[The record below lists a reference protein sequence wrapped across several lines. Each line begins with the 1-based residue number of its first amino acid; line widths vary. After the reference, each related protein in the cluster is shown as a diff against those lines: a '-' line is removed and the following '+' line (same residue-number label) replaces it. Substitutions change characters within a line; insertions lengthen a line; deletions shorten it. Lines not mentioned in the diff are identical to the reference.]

1 MALIEG
7 RIPEVAFK
15 AVVGL
20 TFGISILSV
29 VVRIAIR
36 LQSQKRLQLDDYLLI
51 FAFICLTAATV
62 LLYIG
67 TSVIYFIE
75 EVTLNGIGATQ
86 AVGMA
91 VFLQRLVYYQKINWA
106 YLALSWTTIFFVKFA
121 FLSFFRPL
129 VDRLPS
135 MHMYWRIVVG
145 FTALV
150 FAFAVC
156 DAFIVCPQL
165 GLEALQCSGPAK
177 LNTALAI
184 GATVISL
191 DIVTDVL
198 ILIIP
203 VLLLWRVQI
212 KPHQK
217 LGLGAFL
224 CLSVVMVIV
233 AITRASGLF
242 YHGVF
247 DNSWIF
253 LWQQVESCAAVTMIS
268 LTAFRSVFV
277 GRGWLKPHR
286 KRQVTPW
293 QASVS
298 WVLRRQKRHASNDQ
312 DLADVTIPS
321 ATLTGMRTFIHG
333 NQSGAF
339 HSSDETLVSNK
350 GSQNAKQPDIYHY
363 RHQST
368 SI

>member
-1 MALIEG
+1 M
-7 RIPEVAFK
+7 
-15 AVVGL
+15 
-20 TFGISILSV
+20 

-165 GLEALQCSGPAK
+165 GLEACKETTLLISLYQKLTSSQIVQCSGPAK

-198 ILIIP
+198 SMLPHPPLI
-203 VLLLWRVQI
+203 
-212 KPHQK
+212 
-217 LGLGAFL
+217 
-224 CLSVVMVIV
+224 
-233 AITRASGLF
+233 T
-242 YHGVF
+242 
-247 DNSWIF
+247 IF
-253 LWQQVESCAAVTMIS
+253 
-268 LTAFRSVFV
+268 
-277 GRGWLKPHR
+277 
-286 KRQVTPW
+286 
-293 QASVS
+293 
-298 WVLRRQKRHASNDQ
+298 
-312 DLADVTIPS
+312 
-321 ATLTGMRTFIHG
+321 
-333 NQSGAF
+333 
-339 HSSDETLVSNK
+339 
-350 GSQNAKQPDIYHY
+350 
-363 RHQST
+363 
-368 SI
+368 